1 VTYGCA
7 DGIGYFQIL
16 RPDDLSDPSNTITN
30 DNASAS
36 NKNDLCVSVFR
47 FDKIYCFLESP

>member
-36 NKNDLCVSVFR
+36 NKNDLCVSLFR